1 MNKKYFDTKPNTVE
15 QSVLGVW
22 RNAVDEAESRK
33 LDGRTKGY
41 KEHRTKLEA
50 QRARL
55 KKEDVEE
62 VDSEPGVVGLF
73 LDEGYLELEFKDK
86 QTAEKAYNYI
96 NNKIWAGGNPPY
108 DDFSQEG
115 NLLQIDTDA
124 NLNRRNQL
132 LKDLKAL
139 PENWKFKVVANEE
152 VEIEEELSPEQIAAE
167 KQKAKDQFNSDMAKE
182 FPAAKF
188 TARAFTAPLGGGIV
202 FEFAV
207 IPTKDAKGVDL
218 RNAPAH
224 SIYIMH
230 LTDNRNNRIPM
241 SKFSI
246 ASIMGKTPVKFRKI
260 IGKSPTDAVKKMVD
274 WFKKNK
280 SDFEGLVKEEVE
292 LDEAKNYEIKNGKI
306 HISKANFRKVHKD
319 YKNSTKGKERMM
331 ALDPKSGATTSFEVV
346 FEEVELDE
354 EVKVGDNV
362 HLGFGAK
369 GGAGFKGKVIKIDG
383 NNVHIKNPKG
393 KEYKGPMKF
402 VTKEEVELDEAT
414 PDYVEINKSNVIQE
428 AQSGDKEAYQ
438 KFFNSV
444 LKKFKVKSPAE
455 LDDAKKKEFFN
466 YVDKNWKGSD
476 EKAEKFIRNIK
487 KESTNKTFKQMW
499 EEGLDARTREYK
511 NHRTKLETKRLRHE
525 KVQSEQEKDDK
536 AKKGVNIKVDPVIKD
551 TRKY

>member
-62 VDSEPGVVGLF
+62 KVDHQLKIAIDTVKNPNKGKF
-73 LDEGYLELEFKDK
+73 LGGPSAKE
-86 QTAEKAYNYI
+86 AEKTLRTKYKY
-96 NNKIWAGGNPPY
+96 
-108 DDFSQEG
+108 
-115 NLLQIDTDA
+115 TDKMIA
-124 NLNRRNQL
+124 K
-132 LKDLKAL
+132 LK
-139 PENWKFKVVANEE
+139 E
-152 VEIEEELSPEQIAAE
+152 EIEL
-167 KQKAKDQFNSDMAKE
+167 
-182 FPAAKF
+182 
-188 TARAFTAPLGGGIV
+188 
-202 FEFAV
+202 
-207 IPTKDAKGVDL
+207 
-218 RNAPAH
+218 
-224 SIYIMH
+224 
-230 LTDNRNNRIPM
+230 
-241 SKFSI
+241 
-246 ASIMGKTPVKFRKI
+246 
-260 IGKSPTDAVKKMVD
+260 
-274 WFKKNK
+274 
-280 SDFEGLVKEEVE
+280 
-292 LDEAKNYEIKNGKI
+292 YEIKNGKI

-346 FEEVELDE
+346 F
-354 EVKVGDNV
+354 
-362 HLGFGAK
+362 
-369 GGAGFKGKVIKIDG
+369 
-383 NNVHIKNPKG
+383 
-393 KEYKGPMKF
+393 
-402 VTKEEVELDEAT
+402 EEVELDEAT